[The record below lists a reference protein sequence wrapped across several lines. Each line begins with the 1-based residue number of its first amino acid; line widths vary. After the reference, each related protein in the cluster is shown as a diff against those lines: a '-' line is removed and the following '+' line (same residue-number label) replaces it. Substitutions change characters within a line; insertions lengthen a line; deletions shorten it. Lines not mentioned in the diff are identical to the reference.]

1 MSYSLESQIVERQLD
16 FFSEKKVLL
25 AGELDDTFAE
35 ELAKTAASVS
45 VFCTNFIYAQQMQN
59 SAHVA
64 VHFGEQF
71 VSEEEFDL
79 LLLYWPKTKA
89 LAQYLLAMLLPKL
102 KANGEVIIV
111 GENRSGIN
119 SAAKM
124 FAPFGKLTKRDAA
137 RHCSFYW
144 GECEITPPPFVFEE
158 WFCQYL
164 LKFGEYALSV
174 RALPGVFSQKE
185 LDSATQL
192 LLENLPEMQ
201 GAVLDFGCGAGV
213 IGCAILQRFSDCRVD
228 MVDVDALAI
237 ASAKETL
244 RVNELTANVF
254 CSNVYSHVA
263 GKYNHIVS
271 NPPFHAGLKT
281 SYVASEQF
289 LQQVRQH
296 LLPNGALTIVA
307 NSFLR
312 YSPFIDE
319 ALGSCQVIAKSSKFS
334 IYQAHNA

>member
-1 MSYSLESQIVERQLD
+1 MSYSLESQIIERQLP
-16 FFSEKKVLL
+16 FFSDKKVLV
-25 AGELDDTFAE
+25 AGELNDTFAE
-35 ELAKTAASVS
+35 ELAQTAASVS
-45 VFCTNFIYAQQMQN
+45 VFCTNFIYAQQMQTRPR
-59 SAHVA
+59 VT

-71 VSEEEFDL
+71 VSDEEFEL

-102 KANGEVIIV
+102 KANGEVVIV
-111 GENRSGIN
+111 GENRSGIS
-119 SAAKM
+119 SAPKL
-124 FAPFGKLTKRDAA
+124 FASFGKLTKRDAA

-144 GECEITPPPFVFEE
+144 GECDTAPPPFVLDD
-158 WFCQYL
+158 WFCQYPL
-164 LKFGEYALSV
+164 QFGEYALSV

-185 LDSATQL
+185 LDCATKL
-192 LLENLPEMQ
+192 LLENLPAMQ

-244 RVNELTANVF
+244 RVNQLTANVF
-254 CSNVYSHVA
+254 CSNVYSHVDA
-263 GKYNHIVS
+263 KYNHIVS

-289 LQQVRQH
+289 LQQVRWH
-296 LLPNGALTIVA
+296 LFPKGTLTIVA
-307 NSFLR
+307 NNFLR
-312 YSPFIDE
+312 YTPFIE
-319 ALGSCQVIAKSSKFS
+319 AAFGSCQVVAKSSKFS
-334 IYQAHNA
+334 IYQAQQR